1 MNFDDIFLFV
11 KLVNIGTFTELAK
24 QLNVSQSTV
33 SRRIQSLEESINTKL
48 IKRNSRGVIEV
59 TTEGQSL
66 YNNFSYIEEQAV
78 VTFQKWI
85 NNSKQIKGILRVGVP
100 KLFFDN
106 LVAPKLDTFYT
117 RYPNVQLVFSY
128 TAGIVDLVKDNID
141 IAITTKKQQRIIAL

>member
-100 KLFFDN
+100 KLFF
-106 LVAPKLDTFYT
+106 
-117 RYPNVQLVFSY
+117 
-128 TAGIVDLVKDNID
+128 
-141 IAITTKKQQRIIAL
+141 